1 MKSTYLELLFSLLCL
16 VARCQ
21 CQNINGHLRVASCH
35 IQNSSVHLS
44 SPSANKLSL
53 IEAKLIGML
62 AVYLNFTYEI
72 HTPTDVLQLGSPLKM
87 NDEGSWT
94 GVLGQIVRHEVDLT
108 TSFGPQLYSRSR
120 NVDITVPV
128 IVDNI
133 VIIVPYPQQH
143 SDILDMFDMFSPLFW
158 TSFIAVNFIV
168 GYAIYCVAFL
178 KRAEDKH
185 VLAYQN
191 VLMKGVGITLG
202 QGGDFRHHSLPCRMI
217 VGSWLFAILVF
228 NNAFT
233 GSLIS
238 MITNQK
244 FQYVIQSIED
254 VATDEDVCTTAHHQ
268 RIQYTFRIQ
277 GIHRTHFSKNL

>member
-1 MKSTYLELLFSLLCL
+1 
-16 VARCQ
+16 
-21 CQNINGHLRVASCH
+21 
-35 IQNSSVHLS
+35 
-44 SPSANKLSL
+44 
-53 IEAKLIGML
+53 ML

-72 HTPTDVLQLGSPLKM
+72 HTPTDVLQLGSPLKI

-133 VIIVPYPQQH
+133 VIMVPYPQQH

-202 QGGDFRHHSLPCRMI
+202 QAVPEHVAETYSRAALELLP
-217 VGSWLFAILVF
+217 FLVP
-228 NNAFT
+228 
-233 GSLIS
+233 GKGIKQLDIWS
-238 MITNQK
+238 
-244 FQYVIQSIED
+244 IQD
-254 VATDEDVCTTAHHQ
+254 W
-268 RIQYTFRIQ
+268 
-277 GIHRTHFSKNL
+277 